1 MKFDCLLGT
10 KRSKIKTVKNTES
23 SAQEKKEKSAQK
35 RKIMNMK
42 NEWMND
48 DNL

>member
-23 SAQEKKEKSAQK
+23 SSQEKKRKKCTEK
-35 RKIMNMK
+35 K
-42 NEWMND
+42 NYEYEK
-48 DNL
+48 

>member
-1 MKFDCLLGT
+1 MGT

-23 SAQEKKEKSAQK
+23 SAQK

-42 NEWMND
+42 NEKTEWMND
-48 DNL
+48 DDLY